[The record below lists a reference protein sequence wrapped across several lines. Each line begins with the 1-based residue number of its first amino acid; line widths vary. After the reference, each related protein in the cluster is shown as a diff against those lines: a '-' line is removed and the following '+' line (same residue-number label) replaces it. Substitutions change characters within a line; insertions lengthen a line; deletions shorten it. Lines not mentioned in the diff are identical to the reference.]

1 MLRPQKEKPSNTFFR
16 KFVMYFSMIMT
27 LIYVMLGV
35 FLIFADKEQLH
46 LDIPDNIKIVLGGV
60 LILYGLIRFVRVY
73 QQNTKNKRENRYKD
87 E

>member
-1 MLRPQKEKPSNTFFR
+1 MLKPKREKPNNTFFR

-35 FLIFADKEQLH
+35 FLIFADERL
-46 LDIPDNIKIVLGGV
+46 LNLSIPDNIKIVLGGV

-73 QQNTKNKRENRYKD
+73 QQNTKDKKINRNED
-87 E
+87 